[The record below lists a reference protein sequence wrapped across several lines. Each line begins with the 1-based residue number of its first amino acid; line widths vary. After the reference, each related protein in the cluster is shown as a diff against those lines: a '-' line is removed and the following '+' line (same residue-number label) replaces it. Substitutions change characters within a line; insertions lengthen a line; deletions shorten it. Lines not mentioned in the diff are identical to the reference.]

1 MAAGYL
7 VIKVSSVVNL
17 YPLKLACLSYA
28 HIGIRTQNFRNAL
41 GVPKH
46 A

>member
-17 YPLKLACLSYA
+17 YPVKLACLSYA
-28 HIGIRTQNFRNAL
+28 HIGTRTQNFRNDL
-41 GVPKH
+41 GG